1 MTTETKTREAAPQNP
16 LAVIAKGLEQRR
28 EQFRA
33 MLPAHITAERFERVV
48 MTAVNIDPELLT
60 ADRRSFYN
68 ACMRAAND
76 GLLPD
81 KREGALVAFN
91 DKQAKQK
98 LVAWMP
104 MVFGLIKKIRQ
115 SGEIDSIGARI
126 VYQREIDEYS
136 PTHPERKRF
145 EFLIEDGMEKLFHDP
160 MLWGERG
167 DKVLVYAYAR
177 FKDGF
182 VQYMPVHKTD
192 VLKRRSVART
202 DKVWTAWEDEMWLK
216 TAIRAIAGL
225 LPLSADVMST
235 IERDEAPTEFDKMR
249 NAAIAAL
256 GAPVEEATA
265 TEIVQGPGSGDPADD
280 DQRKVLTA
288 EEFIRNATKG
298 LADPGFTSI
307 DELEEYAQR
316 MRVGLDDMRPPE
328 ADKKRLLEDFHVAF
342 IDRINALAPGSR
354 G

>member
-1 MTTETKTREAAPQNP
+1 MTTETKTQTPPETNQSP
-16 LAVIAKGLEQRR
+16 LAVVAKGLEMRR

-48 MTAVNIDPELLT
+48 MTAINIDPDLLT

-68 ACMRAAND
+68 ACMRAASD

-81 KREGALVAFN
+81 KREGALVTFN

-145 EFLIEDGMEKLFHDP
+145 EFIIEDGMEKLFHDP

-177 FKDGF
+177 FKDGY
-182 VQYMPVHKTD
+182 VQYQPVHKSD
-192 VLKRRSVART
+192 VMKRRAVART
-202 DKVWTAWEDEMWLK
+202 DKVWSSWEDEMWLK
-216 TAIRAIAGL
+216 TAIRAIAGR

-256 GAPVEEATA
+256 GAPVKEATA
-265 TEIVQGPGSGDPADD
+265 TDITEDEDR
-280 DQRKVLTA
+280 RKVLTA
-288 EEFIRNATKG
+288 EEFIANATKG
-298 LADPGFTSI
+298 LADPGFSTV
-307 DELEEYAQR
+307 DELEDYAQR
-316 MRVGLDDMRPPE
+316 IRMGLNDMGTPD
-328 ADKKRLLEDFHVAF
+328 ADKKRLLETFQHAF
-342 IDRINALAPGSR
+342 IDRANSLAPEVR
-354 G
+354 A